1 MLQAL
6 ALALPAL
13 IDPPNVYHGR
23 TGHLD
28 VRPPRIEAEIEV
40 DGRLGEEAWASAAML
55 TGFSQ
60 FSPRDGVAAADSTE
74 VLVWYSPT
82 AIHFGIRAFEAHG
95 AVHATLAD
103 RDRIGADDHVQI
115 LLSTF
120 NDGRQATVFAVN
132 PFGVQSDGALVETG
146 STSGNGFNN
155 AVVRRENADLSPDY
169 IYQSKGRVTET
180 GYEVEVRIPF
190 KSLRYQSAGEQSW
203 GIHVTRQVQHSGYED
218 SWVPARRSAS
228 SFLAQS
234 GRLVG
239 LTDLRRGLVLDL
251 NPSVTSR
258 TTGRRNGT
266 GWNYNGGSPEL
277 GGTARWGITNNL
289 SMTGTAN
296 PDFSQIE
303 SDAGQL
309 LFDPRDERFFQE
321 KRPFFLD
328 GIEQFTTPNNLV
340 YSRRVVQPVAA
351 AKLTGKAF
359 GTDIALLSAVDDP
372 DVSIEGHHPFYNILR
387 LQRDIGANSRIGAVY
402 TDRIEGDD
410 YNRVL
415 GADARLLF
423 GKIYTVQLQ
432 VAGSRTRRGGVV
444 TDAPL
449 WQARFTRNGRTLGLS
464 TSINA
469 SDEEF
474 RARSGFFPRPGLV
487 HLSFRP
493 RATIYGKPG
502 SIMESATFDVNLN
515 GRWRYAEFVGGEGIM
530 DEQLHFNANTTLKG
544 GWNLTGSLLL
554 ETFGYPFEI
563 YGGYRVEVPGIA
575 GGKDTVAFVGRPRI
589 PNRDYVLSFETPE
602 FKHFSGNAF
611 VLWGNDENFFEWSP
625 GRIIISNLGLTWRP
639 DREASAGRH
648 LRAPA
653 GAPGERREPGER
665 GPPAP
670 AEDGVPALS
679 PDLHPPGGR
688 VRPRE
693 DGLAS
698 GRHPDRGTDPGVRR
712 GGQRLRPH
720 PGLQPQHLPGRRAL
734 LLPAQSRHGRLPG
747 VRQHPAGPDRS
758 GEPARRRTSTGG
770 GRVLPEDELSVPY
783 VRSSGQSEK

>member
-1 MLQAL
+1 MLRHL
-6 ALALPAL
+6 ALVLPAL
-13 IDPPNVYHGR
+13 IDPPQVYHGR
-23 TGHLD
+23 AGNLD
-28 VRPPRIEAEIEV
+28 VRLPRLEAEIEV
-40 DGRLGEEAWASAAML
+40 DGQLGEGVWRQAAVL

-60 FSPRDGVAAADSTE
+60 FSPSDGVPAADSTD

-82 AIHFGIRAFEAHG
+82 AIHFGIRAWEAHG

-132 PFGVQSDGALVETG
+132 PYGVQSDGALVETG

-169 IYQSKGRVTET
+169 IYQSKGRLTGQ
-180 GYEVEVRIPF
+180 GYEIEVRIPF
-190 KSLRYQSAGEQSW
+190 KSLRYQSAAEQSW

-218 SWVPARRSAS
+218 SWAPARRASA

-251 NPSVTSR
+251 NPSLTSH

-266 GWNYNGGSPEL
+266 GWDYSGGSPEL

-289 SMTGTAN
+289 SLTGTAN
-296 PDFSQIE
+296 PDFSQVE

-328 GIEQFTTPNNLV
+328 GIEQFTTPNGLV

-351 AKLTGKAF
+351 VKLTGKGL

-372 DVSIEGHHPFYNILR
+372 DVSPTRDHPFYNILR
-387 LQRDIGANSRIGAVY
+387 LQRDVGANSRVGMVY
-402 TDRIEGDD
+402 TDRIEGGD

-415 GADARLLF
+415 GADARVVF
-423 GKIYTVQLQ
+423 GRIHTLQLQ
-432 VAGSRTRRGGVV
+432 VAGSRTRVGGAV
-444 TDAPL
+444 TTAPL
-449 WQARFTRNGRTLGLS
+449 WQARFTRNGRTLGFGA
-464 TSINA
+464 SINA

-474 RARSGFFPRPGLV
+474 RARGGFFPRPGLV
-487 HLSFRP
+487 HLNFRP
-493 RATIYGKPG
+493 RVTVYGDVG
-502 SIMESATFDVNLN
+502 SLMESATFDINLN
-515 GRWRYAEFVGGEGIM
+515 GRWRYQEFVGGDGIL
-530 DEQLHFNANTTLKG
+530 DEQLHFNVNTTLKG

-563 YGGYRVEVPGIA
+563 YRGYRIELPRPG
-575 GGKDTVAFVGRPRI
+575 GGADTVAFTGRPRI

-602 FKHFSGNAF
+602 FKHLSGNAF
-611 VLWGNDENFFEWSP
+611 ILWGNDENFFEWSP
-625 GRIIISNLGLTWRP
+625 GRIIIHNFGLTWRP
-639 DREASAGRH
+639 TGKLRLDGTYALQQVRRVSDGSLVNVAHLPRVKLEYQLSRPIFLRLVGEYGHEKQDSLRDDTRTEAPILVFDPGTGEFART
-648 LRAPA
+648 RAFTRSSFRGDILFSYQPNPGTVAFFGYGSTLLDPLDPA
-653 GAPGERREPGER
+653 
-665 GPPAP
+665 
-670 AEDGVPALS
+670 S
-679 PDLHPPGGR
+679 PR
-688 VRPRE
+688 
-693 DGLAS
+693 AS
-698 GRHPDRGTDPGVRR
+698 GLRR
-712 GGQRLRPH
+712 
-720 PGLQPQHLPGRRAL
+720 
-734 LLPAQSRHGRLPG
+734 S
-747 VRQHPAGPDRS
+747 
-758 GEPARRRTSTGG
+758 
-770 GRVLPEDELSVPY
+770 EDSFFLKLSY
-783 VRSSGQSEK
+783 LFHM

>member
-1 MLQAL
+1 M
-6 ALALPAL
+6 
-13 IDPPNVYHGR
+13 
-23 TGHLD
+23 
-28 VRPPRIEAEIEV
+28 
-40 DGRLGEEAWASAAML
+40 
-55 TGFSQ
+55 
-60 FSPRDGVAAADSTE
+60 
-74 VLVWYSPT
+74 
-82 AIHFGIRAFEAHG
+82 
-95 AVHATLAD
+95 
-103 RDRIGADDHVQI
+103 
-115 LLSTF
+115 
-120 NDGRQATVFAVN
+120 
-132 PFGVQSDGALVETG
+132 
-146 STSGNGFNN
+146 
-155 AVVRRENADLSPDY
+155 
-169 IYQSKGRVTET
+169 
-180 GYEVEVRIPF
+180 
-190 KSLRYQSAGEQSW
+190 
-203 GIHVTRQVQHSGYED
+203 QHSGYED
-218 SWVPARRSAS
+218 SWAPARRSAA

-266 GWNYNGGSPEL
+266 GWDYSGGSPEL

-372 DVSIEGHHPFYNILR
+372 DVSIEGHHPIYNILR
-387 LQRDIGANSRIGAVY
+387 LQRDIGANSRVGAVY

-449 WQARFTRNGRTLGLS
+449 WQARFTRNGRTFGLS

-493 RATIYGKPG
+493 RATIYGEPG

-530 DEQLHFNANTTLKG
+530 DEQLHFNVNTTLKG

-602 FKHFSGNAF
+602 YKHFSGNAF
-611 VLWGNDENFFEWSP
+611 ILWGNDENFFEWSS
-625 GRIIISNLGLTWRP
+625 GRIIISNFGVTWRP
-639 DREASAGRH
+639 TGKLRLDGTYALQQVRRVSDGSLVNVAHLPRLKMEYQLSRPIFIRLVGEYGHEKTDSLRDDTRTEGPILVFDGEANDFVRTRAFSRSTFRGDLLFSYQPNPGTVVFLGYGSTLLDPIDPASPRAGG
-648 LRAPA
+648 LR
-653 GAPGERREPGER
+653 RV
-665 GPPAP
+665 
-670 AEDGVPALS
+670 EDGFFLKMS
-679 PDLHPPGGR
+679 YLFHM
-688 VRPRE
+688 
-693 DGLAS
+693 
-698 GRHPDRGTDPGVRR
+698 
-712 GGQRLRPH
+712 
-720 PGLQPQHLPGRRAL
+720 
-734 LLPAQSRHGRLPG
+734 
-747 VRQHPAGPDRS
+747 
-758 GEPARRRTSTGG
+758 
-770 GRVLPEDELSVPY
+770 
-783 VRSSGQSEK
+783 